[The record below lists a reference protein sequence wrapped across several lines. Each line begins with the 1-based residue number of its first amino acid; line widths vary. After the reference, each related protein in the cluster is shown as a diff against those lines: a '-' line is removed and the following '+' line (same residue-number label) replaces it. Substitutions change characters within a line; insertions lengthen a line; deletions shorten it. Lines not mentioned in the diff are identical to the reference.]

1 MHIKQNYIFELRT
14 QNNTSLLCRVFLAC
28 DIRRT
33 EKKLLVQLN
42 MSFFLYLKR
51 YVHYISFD
59 FCLVANIV
67 LVWLLPKNS
76 NHFKIVWKQF
86 SNTAVLPTDIGELLG
101 LFSVLCLS

>member
-59 FCLVANIV
+59 FCVFANIFLAV
-67 LVWLLPKNS
+67 QDS
-76 NHFKIVWKQF
+76 SIGDIVTCQ
-86 SNTAVLPTDIGELLG
+86 
-101 LFSVLCLS
+101 SVIN